1 MEDYRKAGV
10 SASVCVRETERD
22 IKVCFLALRLMVIP
36 VFDLSDFPPP
46 TLFEECLF
54 EAVNIANTLLETCR
68 SAWCE
73 SIFGCSIDK
82 SLWVVLLNCKFYFF
96 EEVKIFCEVV
106 KTANLI

>member
-1 MEDYRKAGV
+1 M
-10 SASVCVRETERD
+10 SQPLCVLERQKE
-22 IKVCFLALRLMVIP
+22 ISKCVFLALRLMVIP

-82 SLWVVLLNCKFYFF
+82 SLWVVLLKCKFYFF